1 MQIEVYEVTPPRAAN
16 LEKGWAA
23 GKTYKITD
31 TQNKTYYA
39 NPQFVPI
46 ITELKA
52 GNKVDIKFKEKEI
65 GNNRMNFV
73 DSITQLNSTGNPPPS
88 NVMQPSPTQREV
100 PPPVDWH
107 DANEGANSEAGGYDI
122 TTIDARSWSI
132 ILQAMI
138 NRNQTISPTN
148 KIKWFLTLYSMGSK
162 KTLELLNKKELTE
175 EQILDLDNTTISG
188 NMPDDEINF

>member
-1 MQIEVYEVTPPRAAN
+1 MQITVKEIQTPILPDASRQIKGRTSYKIISTDARTFFCKPENRPSDLNVGMNIEVDIWADKYNNNHINRFTVINEDNVPQSPVPMTPPPMTPIPQPIAPQQPQNSYQAP
-16 LEKGWAA
+16 
-23 GKTYKITD
+23 ID
-31 TQNKTYYA
+31 TNA
-39 NPQFVPI
+39 
-46 ITELKA
+46 E
-52 GNKVDIKFKEKEI
+52 GNDVA
-65 GNNRMNFV
+65 
-73 DSITQLNSTGNPPPS
+73 QLQG
-88 NVMQPSPTQREV
+88 R
-100 PPPVDWH
+100 D
-107 DANEGANSEAGGYDI
+107 
-122 TTIDARSWSI
+122 WSI